1 MVEIQA
7 GTDRQRV
14 GGRQIWGRSTGKA
27 ETGLRHTVQRR
38 VSVGEQCDWICAF
51 KRPLHTEDAWSQR
64 GPPCDTIMMGRRHY
78 TLAYTLA

>member
-38 VSVGEQCDWICAF
+38 VSVGKQCDWI
-51 KRPLHTEDAWSQR
+51 KDRSTQR
-64 GPPCDTIMMGRRHY
+64 
-78 TLAYTLA
+78 TLGVSEGLRVTQL